1 MRLAPPPPY
10 RRVKVAI
17 HEPTGSEVAVKVMNK
32 EDIRNKDLT
41 VSVRR
46 EVAIMKAL
54 RHKHIVSLHRVLSS
68 STRLYVIM
76 DLVYGSDLAD
86 HIAAAEEAGDSIT
99 EEKARVFFRQI
110 VDGVVHCHERRVYHR
125 DLKVRGRLLRAVLLP
140 VCHVNGLLYADV
152 GEPVPAAC
160 VACVFVWTVADGRAT
175 FLASARGF
183 VCLLGTALTGATS
196 SVYLTG
202 CSHKT
207 SC

>member
-1 MRLAPPPPY
+1 VRLVAH
-10 RRVKVAI
+10 RRIKVAI

-54 RHKHIVSLHRVLSS
+54 RHNHIVSLHRVLSS

-86 HIAAAEEAGDSIT
+86 HIAAAEEAGDSLS

-110 VDGVVHCHERRVYHR
+110 VDGVVYCHERRVYHR
-125 DLKVRGRLLRAVLLP
+125 DLKVRGCLLRVVLLP
-140 VCHVNGLLYADV
+140 VCQSMASCTLVWESRYVVRLTVVCLWTAAD
-152 GEPVPAAC
+152 E
-160 VACVFVWTVADGRAT
+160 TAT
-175 FLASARGF
+175 FLASARGC
-183 VCLLGTALTGATS
+183 VCLLGTPLSGAAS
-196 SVYLTG
+196 SVRLTG